1 MANCHDVAN
10 SPDSPEIG
18 HRQLAVKKEKQI

>member
-1 MANCHDVAN
+1 MANRQDVAN

-18 HRQLAVKKEKQI
+18 RRQLAVKKEKQI